1 MNETEAEI
9 HRHGQC
15 SEASCLA
22 RARPG
27 VGGVGDE
34 VEAEVEVQQVA

>member
-9 HRHGQC
+9 HRPGQC
-15 SEASCLA
+15 SEACCLA